1 MTPATTHRPA
11 PVTRTAAAGSWGAF
25 SALVRK
31 DLVLYGGNR
40 RALVMGLGAPILV
53 AAFFGYLFDNKRA
66 APSRIPVVVTD
77 ADGSAL
83 SKGLVAA
90 LRAEAALSITEL
102 PEAEA
107 TQAVLQGRQRAAI
120 VLPAGLG
127 NAAPGALFG
136 AHARPEITLRYD
148 PSQAMVLP
156 IVKGLLA
163 QHLMAQVG
171 QATFGGGHPG
181 GGSAS
186 AGSPAGGSG
195 DGLAGLRADLQHNP
209 HLPAQRRQDLQALLD
224 SVARLQQV
232 PGATAAAAVG
242 SASSTAAAS
251 SASSAATSVDVA
263 AAAEMA
269 ASARTSAGLNL
280 PFTTRDIAA
289 SGRSGADYN
298 SFAHAFA
305 GMGVQFILF
314 LGIEFG
320 VGLLLMRR
328 QGLWQRLRAAP
339 VSRSLLLGSRIVSA
353 AIIAFGLLMAIF
365 AVAIAVFGVRI
376 QGSVAGFIA
385 IALAFAVLT
394 ASFGLLIAAL
404 GKTPEASRGLAIF
417 ATLLMVMLGGAW
429 VPSFLFPDWLQTV
442 SLAVPTRWAVDGL
455 DAMTWRGLGFEA
467 AVAPT
472 GVMLAFAAVFTAL
485 AVWRFDWQES

>member
-1 MTPATTHRPA
+1 MPASNTDTRSDRPA
-11 PVTRTAAAGSWGAF
+11 AGRWGAF
-25 SALVRK
+25 SALVHK
-31 DLVLYGGNR
+31 DLVLTLGNR
-40 RALVMGLGAPILV
+40 RALVMGLAAPIV
-53 AAFFGYLFDNKRA
+53 IAAFFGTLFDSKRA

-77 ADGSAL
+77 LDRSAL
-83 SKGLVAA
+83 SQGLVAA
-90 LRAEAALSITEL
+90 LKADATVTLTEG

-107 TQAVLQGRQRAAI
+107 VQAVLQGGQRAAI

-127 NAAPGALFG
+127 KAAPGALFG
-136 AHARPEITLRYD
+136 AHARPEITLHYD

-171 QATFGGGHPG
+171 QATFGGGMV
-181 GGSAS
+181 
-186 AGSPAGGSG
+186 
-195 DGLAGLRADLQHNP
+195 RE
-209 HLPAQRRQDLQALLD
+209 QR
-224 SVARLQQV
+224 V
-232 PGATAAAAVG
+232 PVAAV
-242 SASSTAAAS
+242 A
-251 SASSAATSVDVA
+251 
-263 AAAEMA
+263 
-269 ASARTSAGLNL
+269 AGLNM
-280 PFTTRDIAA
+280 PFSTRDIAA
-289 SGRSGADYN
+289 TGRSGADYN

-339 VSRSLLLGSRIVSA
+339 VSRSLLLGSRIASA

-365 AVAIAVFGVRI
+365 AVAITVFGVRI

-385 IALAFAVLT
+385 IAVAFSLLT

-404 GKTPEASRGLAIF
+404 GKTPEATRGLAIF

-455 DAMTWRGLGFEA
+455 DAMTWRGLGFGA
-467 AVAPT
+467 AVAP
-472 GVMLAFAAVFTAL
+472 VAAMLAFAAAFTLL
-485 AVWRFDWQES
+485 AIWRFDWQED